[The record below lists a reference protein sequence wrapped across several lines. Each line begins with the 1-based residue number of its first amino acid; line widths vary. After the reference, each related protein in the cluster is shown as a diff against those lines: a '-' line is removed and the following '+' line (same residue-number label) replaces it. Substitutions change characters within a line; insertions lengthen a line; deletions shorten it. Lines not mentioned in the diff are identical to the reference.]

1 MPKRFPSSWF
11 ACRGL
16 AMALLLVFTLRPAA
30 AEWHV
35 ADFQAT
41 VAVDRAGGIA
51 VTERI
56 AVKFSGPY
64 HGIYRTI
71 PVDYPGPDGS
81 NYHLYL
87 RMRGVTDGAGQPLRY
102 ESSRQGAFQ
111 KLKIY
116 IPDATDAERV
126 VTISYTIPNAT
137 RFFEGYAE
145 FYWNVT
151 GNDWPVKIDRAS
163 ATVSFPPGAGGLRAQ
178 AFTGE
183 FGSKGRDATATAT
196 GAGAVFGTTRP
207 LDPRSGLTI
216 DVYIPNGVL
225 ETPGSLTKAL
235 WFLGA
240 NPGVFIPV
248 WALLVMFAI
257 WFLWG
262 RAPNPG
268 ISVAPM
274 YAPPNGFTPAETGAL
289 LKDKV
294 LTAHISATLV
304 DLAVRGFLK
313 IRQTSEKVLV
323 FNRKDYE
330 FQLLKPDPE
339 WNALALHEVTV
350 LRNVF
355 LAPDAGAV
363 VRLSTLRN
371 RFYTAIP
378 EFRRFAMASLRGKNM
393 YRTDPANMRAF
404 GLLGAALTAAPFIAG
419 QALGWFSLAGGPL
432 VTAASV
438 LVSLL
443 VVIVFSMFFS
453 ARTLEGA
460 RTAIE
465 IEGFKE
471 FMNRVDADRLKRLP
485 MDTFEKFLPYA
496 MALGVEHRWAKAF
509 EGIAQNPP
517 EWYAGPAAYAVFSP
531 VLFTNDIHAMS
542 ADMHSAFA
550 SAPQSSSSDSG
561 FGSGGG
567 GGSSGG
573 GFGGGGG
580 DAF

>member
-1 MPKRFPSSWF
+1 M
-11 ACRGL
+11 AI
-16 AMALLLVFTLRPAA
+16 ALLLAFTIRPAA

-41 VAVDRAGGIA
+41 VAVDKDGGIA
-51 VTERI
+51 ITERI
-56 AVKFSGPY
+56 AVKFDGFY
-64 HGIYRTI
+64 HGIYREI

-87 RMRGVTDGAGQPLRY
+87 KVQSVTDGAGEALSY
-102 ESSRQGAFQ
+102 ESSRQGAFR
-111 KLKIY
+111 KLKIF
-116 IPDATDAERV
+116 IPDAVDAERV
-126 VTISYTIPNAT
+126 VMISYTIPNAT
-137 RFFEGYAE
+137 RFFDGYAE

-151 GNDWPVKIDRAS
+151 GNDWPVEIDHAS
-163 ATVSFPPGAGGLRAQ
+163 ANVSLPLGATGLRAQ
-178 AFTGE
+178 ALTGE
-183 FGSKGRDATATAT
+183 FGSKHRDATANAT
-196 GAGAVFGTTRP
+196 GADAVFATTRP

-216 DVYIPNGVL
+216 DIYIPNGVL
-225 ETPGSLTKAL
+225 ERPSTLTKAL

-240 NPGVFIPV
+240 NPAVFIPV
-248 WALLVMFAI
+248 CALFVMVSI

-262 RAPNPG
+262 RAPDPG
-268 ISVAPM
+268 VSVAPM
-274 YAPPNGFTPAETGAL
+274 YAPPNGFTPAETGGL
-289 LKDKV
+289 FKDKV

-313 IRQTSEKVLV
+313 IRQTDE
-323 FNRKDYE
+323 KDYE
-330 FQLLKPDPE
+330 FRLLKPGPE
-339 WNALALHEVTV
+339 WNALAPYEVTV
-350 LRNVF
+350 LQNVF
-355 LAPDAGAV
+355 LAPDSGGV
-363 VRLSTLRN
+363 VLLSALKN

-378 EFRRFAMASLRGKNM
+378 EFRRFVMAALRGKKM
-393 YRTDPANMRAF
+393 YRTNPATMRALAF
-404 GLLGAALTAAPFIAG
+404 LGAVVTAAPFIAG
-419 QALGWFSLAGGPL
+419 QVFGWFSFAGGLL

-443 VVIVFSMFFS
+443 IVIVFGRLFS
-453 ARTLEGA
+453 ARTLDGA

-465 IEGFKE
+465 IEGFQE

-496 MALGVEHRWAKAF
+496 MALGVEHRWAQAF

-517 EWYAGPAAYAVFSP
+517 GWYAGPAPYAVFSP
-531 VLFTNDIHAMS
+531 VLFTNDIQSMS
-542 ADMHSAFA
+542 SDMHSAFT

-561 FGSGGG
+561 FGGGG
-567 GGSSGG
+567 DGGGDGGSSGG